1 MLRVRGA
8 DSLRVLDVLE
18 RAHPTGGHQSRPQ
31 ANPQEQRALDP
42 THAKKPETRSLA
54 ASRSVRT
61 SPPPTIRRTA
71 SHDLH
76 EACAR
81 LARGTAQ
88 ETRGVRMGL
97 RPPWSANI
105 CAPPH
110 ANCAPIGVWPTCV
123 LRKWMGVCAKVSRRR
138 FSGSPCGR
146 AGSAREE
153 GIARPEAC

>member
-1 MLRVRGA
+1 
-8 DSLRVLDVLE
+8 
-18 RAHPTGGHQSRPQ
+18 
-31 ANPQEQRALDP
+31 
-42 THAKKPETRSLA
+42 
-54 ASRSVRT
+54 
-61 SPPPTIRRTA
+61 
-71 SHDLH
+71 
-76 EACAR
+76 
-81 LARGTAQ
+81 
-88 ETRGVRMGL
+88 MGL

-153 GIARPEAC
+153 GIARPEACCIEEYICTSESLVASAAARVSTVPPQTRHHSRSRTR